1 MNRTIA
7 VRQIKQGFCVL
18 GIGLCIGG
26 MFLSIPDT
34 YKSWRFTRVSRNNF
48 FNASYTEEKIYR
60 FEEPVPA
67 SENPYKIVYGQS
79 QRKVSGVIL
88 IFFGGNLAWFFGQ
101 TLADEF
107 SIIEKRR
114 WKVRQSEFL
123 IENTQLRT
131 GTEVQ
136 QTMLEMDLLSRLSEF
151 QQGFKPDEI
160 TYLPDDE
167 VEETNE
173 PEGDKYP
180 ETANGF
186 FLWLMDKNIRQAKI
200 RDISQKSFNN
210 KHLSA
215 EQVRGFVDE
224 LTGQR
229 LAEWLDEGKNEFRL
243 LNNPR

>member
-7 VRQIKQGFCVL
+7 VRQIKQGLCVL

-34 YKSWRFTRVSRNNF
+34 YKSWRFTRVSRRNF
-48 FNASYTEEKIYR
+48 FNAAYTEEKIYR
-60 FEEPVPA
+60 FEEPIPA
-67 SENPYKIVYGQS
+67 DEIPYKIVYGQS
-79 QRKVSGVIL
+79 QRKLGGIIL

-101 TLADEF
+101 ALADEF

-123 IENTQLRT
+123 IEDTTLKT

-151 QQGFKPDEI
+151 QLGFKPDEI
-160 TYLPDDE
+160 TYLPDDDPASALE
-167 VEETNE
+167 R
-173 PEGDKYP
+173 EGDQYP

-186 FLWLMDKNIRQAKI
+186 FLWLTDKDIRQAKV

-215 EQVRGFVDE
+215 DQVRGFVDE
-224 LTGQR
+224 LIRQH
-229 LAEWLDEGKNEFRL
+229 LAEWLDEARNEFRL